1 MKYEDE
7 TNKLEMKFF
16 SAFSYFFENKIETQV
31 INLINMF
38 KI

>member
-16 SAFSYFFENKIETQV
+16 LLLRIFLNKIETQV